1 MKINELPLTIR
12 LNDISRDA
20 FVTWYHEH
28 KADLEEKL
36 INNGAIKFA
45 GVSIDSLGDFQ
56 QIVDSISSRFFNY
69 VDGNSPRLK
78 LSGNVYTSTEYDKRQ
93 KITMHNELSYSAK
106 WPNKLFFCC
115 IQPAETG
122 GETLIAD
129 SRAILQRMNKS
140 IVSEI
145 EQKGIV
151 YIRNLHGGVGV
162 GPSWQDTFETNDNKV
177 LEDYCKASAIEFEW
191 SENDNL
197 RLKQR
202 SKGIH
207 EHRITREKL
216 WFNQIDQFH
225 PVHLGEDLYAE
236 LLTIYSPDEF
246 PMYVTFGDGS
256 LIDESMVKEILS
268 TIEQVTIAPVWNKN
282 ELLIIDNELFSHGR
296 NPYTGERKVLVAMS
310 E

>member
-1 MKINELPLTIR
+1 MEFKELPLTIR
-12 LNDISRDA
+12 LDTISPGD
-20 FVTWYHEH
+20 FISYYHEH
-28 KADLEEKL
+28 KRELEEKL
-36 INNGAIKFA
+36 INSGAIKFA
-45 GVSIDSLGDFQ
+45 GIQIDSLDDFQ
-56 QIVDSISSRFFNY
+56 QIVNSISSRFFNY
-69 VDGNSPRLK
+69 VDGNSPRIK

-106 WPNKLFFCC
+106 WPNKLFFSC

-129 SRAILQRMNKS
+129 SRVILHKINKD

-151 YIRNLHGGVGV
+151 YIRNLHGGMGV
-162 GPSWQDTFETNDNKV
+162 GPSWQDTFETNDKNV
-177 LEDYCKASAIEFEW
+177 LEEYCKVCAIEFEW
-191 SENDNL
+191 GENDNL

-207 EHRITREKL
+207 EHRVTGEKV

-225 PVHLGEDLYAE
+225 PVHLGEQLYTE
-236 LLTIYSPDEF
+236 LLTLYSPDEF

-256 LIDESMVKEILS
+256 RIGESMVKEILT
-268 TIEQVTIAPVWNKN
+268 TIEEVTIAPVWNKN